1 MSSTPASTLDW
12 AGLDR
17 VELTEVILVLAA
29 VAFFLAIVALN
40 RQIVV
45 TSLRRNERAFRDL
58 YENITE
64 GVFRSTLDGRMISA
78 NPSLVR
84 LNGFDGEA
92 QMLREVNDIAANWY
106 VDAKRRAE
114 IHEMLL
120 QSGRVTGL
128 VSEVYRYRTRERIW
142 IEENTRLV
150 RDEKT
155 GEPLYYDGTVREV
168 TEMVRRAELQRRTDK
183 IAAIISGCLYQHR
196 RRPDGTSTM
205 PYASQGIHNLFGVPA
220 EAVEKDSA
228 VLIQYIHPDDI
239 DRIRD
244 SLDHSAATLTNWQC
258 EYRVVPPKG
267 PEKWVFAHAVPERE
281 ADGSVLWHGFI
292 TDVSERKRSEAK
304 IYDLAYFDPLTR
316 LPNRSHFREHLDQAV
331 VASVAGGRWG
341 ALLFI
346 DLDQFKILNDTKG
359 HHTGDRLLCAVAD
372 RLRGWRREGDT
383 IARLG
388 GDEFLVVQQD
398 IDSDAA
404 TAKAKVAA
412 SGQELLSLIG
422 TPYDFDGLPFHTSAS
437 IGAVLFRGLTETV
450 EQVLMHADLAMYE
463 AKAAGRGSLRF
474 FETAMR
480 AAAEEKLHLRNDLRD
495 ALDNGGLTLVYQPQV
510 VDGGRCFAAEA
521 LLRWHH
527 PARGEVEPVTFLPV
541 AETAGLG
548 DRIDEFV
555 LKTAAA
561 TLKAWRE
568 MPATRDLELAVNISP
583 HQLSNAGFV
592 TMVADALARAGA
604 DPSKLTLELTEHV
617 MLHDIAEV
625 GRSMGKLKEMGV
637 KFALDDFGTG
647 YSSLTYLKRL
657 PIDTL
662 KIDRSFIS
670 DLEANRND
678 RAIVQTILNIA
689 ESLEVKVVAEGVETE
704 LQVAILHD
712 LGCRAYQGYF
722 YGRPMRHEAFLAFL
736 APPDLSGSAP
746 AMA

>member
-84 LNGFDGEA
+84 LNGFDSEA

-258 EYRVVPPKG
+258 
-267 PEKWVFAHAVPERE
+267 
-281 ADGSVLWHGFI
+281 
-292 TDVSERKRSEAK
+292 
-304 IYDLAYFDPLTR
+304 
-316 LPNRSHFREHLDQAV
+316 
-331 VASVAGGRWG
+331 
-341 ALLFI
+341 
-346 DLDQFKILNDTKG
+346 
-359 HHTGDRLLCAVAD
+359 
-372 RLRGWRREGDT
+372 
-383 IARLG
+383 
-388 GDEFLVVQQD
+388 
-398 IDSDAA
+398 
-404 TAKAKVAA
+404 
-412 SGQELLSLIG
+412 
-422 TPYDFDGLPFHTSAS
+422 
-437 IGAVLFRGLTETV
+437 
-450 EQVLMHADLAMYE
+450 
-463 AKAAGRGSLRF
+463 
-474 FETAMR
+474 
-480 AAAEEKLHLRNDLRD
+480 
-495 ALDNGGLTLVYQPQV
+495 
-510 VDGGRCFAAEA
+510 
-521 LLRWHH
+521 
-527 PARGEVEPVTFLPV
+527 
-541 AETAGLG
+541 
-548 DRIDEFV
+548 
-555 LKTAAA
+555 
-561 TLKAWRE
+561 
-568 MPATRDLELAVNISP
+568 
-583 HQLSNAGFV
+583 
-592 TMVADALARAGA
+592 
-604 DPSKLTLELTEHV
+604 
-617 MLHDIAEV
+617 
-625 GRSMGKLKEMGV
+625 
-637 KFALDDFGTG
+637 
-647 YSSLTYLKRL
+647 
-657 PIDTL
+657 
-662 KIDRSFIS
+662 
-670 DLEANRND
+670 
-678 RAIVQTILNIA
+678 
-689 ESLEVKVVAEGVETE
+689 
-704 LQVAILHD
+704 
-712 LGCRAYQGYF
+712 
-722 YGRPMRHEAFLAFL
+722 
-736 APPDLSGSAP
+736 
-746 AMA
+746 